1 MDEQHENWFEED
13 MATDV
18 VAESKLIVKQI
29 IVSVVILCFITVRQ
43 LFNEQITLC
52 IQNFIY

>member
-1 MDEQHENWFEED
+1 MDKQHRNWFEED

-29 IVSVVILCFITVRQ
+29 IVSVIILGFIAVRQ
-43 LFNEQITLC
+43 LFNEQITLW